1 MSKDFNETVPQK
13 DPISLVFR
21 LAAGTN
27 DESNAPAGCREK
39 WQKSRAAE
47 LGATLSPGTC
57 DGADHHRAMSTL
69 RPASGIDTRFVWPA
83 AQSAGLQ
90 VTFGRQQFHAARHC
104 CHCELAAAVP
114 TVLSVQHAAK
124 LGKCTR
130 DTEHRDMCAV
140 RACVAYVIQ
149 LYGQINSMKIPER
162 RPSMYDL
169 IRHVLGTVERRL
181 C

>member
-1 MSKDFNETVPQK
+1 MSSVPSQWSASTEMSKDFNETVPQK

-90 VTFGRQQFHAARHC
+90 VTFGRQQFHAAKY
-104 CHCELAAAVP
+104 CHYELVAAVP
-114 TVLSVQHAAK
+114 AARIVCATRCQAE
-124 LGKCTR
+124 CTR
-130 DTEHRDMCAV
+130 DTETCVRVACARRV
-140 RACVAYVIQ
+140 SFSC
-149 LYGQINSMKIPER
+149 YGQ
-162 RPSMYDL
+162 
-169 IRHVLGTVERRL
+169 LGGSSRAEAWYM
-181 C
+181 